1 MGGFQMPSKNG
12 SNCASSGLPSVEIK
26 AVTVYCGSNMGNKPI
41 FAETAKQFA
50 LEVSRRNYDVVYG
63 GASVGLM
70 GVVADTVLANKG
82 RVIGVITEALLGVE
96 MAHKGLTEMFVVP
109 DMHERKAMMH
119 DMGDAFVILPGGSG
133 SMDEFFEIHTWAQL
147 GYHQKPIGLLN
158 INGYYEPVREF
169 YNMAVNNGFTRAEH
183 RDMLIIES
191 DPATLLDRLAC
202 YKAPTVSKWLDKK

>member
-1 MGGFQMPSKNG
+1 MPSKNG
-12 SNCASSGLPSVEIK
+12 SNCPSSGLPSVEIK

-96 MAHKGLTEMFVVP
+96 MAHKNLSEMFVVP

-191 DPATLLDRLAC
+191 DPAILLDRLAC